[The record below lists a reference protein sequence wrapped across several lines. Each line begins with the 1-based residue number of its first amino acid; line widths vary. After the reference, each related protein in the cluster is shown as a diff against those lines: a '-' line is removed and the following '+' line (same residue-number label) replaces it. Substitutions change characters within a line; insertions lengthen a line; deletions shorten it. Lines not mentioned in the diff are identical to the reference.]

1 MHTHTFYASKAGE
14 ETEAVYKELKFI
26 CFRFRPYL
34 QTVAMLSLFLRF
46 LVSAI
51 CEGPM
56 KLITI
61 TLLLIEFLIV
71 SYKYVTH
78 ILDEMKKNCPNYF
91 GLGCRLQLSLQNSRG
106 LCDAL

>member
-26 CFRFRPYL
+26 CFRFRPCL

-56 KLITI
+56 KLISNCK
-61 TLLLIEFLIV
+61 LLGASEASTYLYG
-71 SYKYVTH
+71 S
-78 ILDEMKKNCPNYF
+78 P
-91 GLGCRLQLSLQNSRG
+91 QW
-106 LCDAL
+106 